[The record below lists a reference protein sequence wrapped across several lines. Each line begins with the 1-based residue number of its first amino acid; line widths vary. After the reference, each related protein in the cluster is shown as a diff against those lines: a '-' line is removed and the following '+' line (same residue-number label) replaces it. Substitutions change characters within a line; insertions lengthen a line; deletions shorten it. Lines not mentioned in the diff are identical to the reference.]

1 MTVLALP
8 YGSRV
13 AIGALL
19 ADLDA
24 LLTAEGHTDFVVGN
38 NVGTDVPHDTYP
50 FVRVSQVGGSIA
62 EPESIYWLA
71 DTVLQ
76 IDVWGPGGNDRFAA
90 HTIAETAAR
99 VLVSL
104 SGSVEYTIGT
114 RSQSQR

>member
-38 NVGTDVPHDTYP
+38 NVGTDVTHDTYP
-50 FVRVSQVGGSIA
+50 FVRVSQVGGSLA

-71 DTVLQ
+71 SS
-76 IDVWGPGGNDRFAA
+76 
-90 HTIAETAAR
+90 AEMMTGS
-99 VLVSL
+99 LVDL
-104 SGSVEYTIGT
+104 DFGIHLNAT
-114 RSQSQR
+114 